1 MNKLIFS
8 PLLFLFLAG
17 AFLQTF
23 AQSPLKFGIA
33 MGSTLPLGQFKSY
46 QNIKYDAG
54 FAQQGF
60 TLTFDGDYYLH
71 NRFALTGRFHFG
83 SAPINKNEGYNWT
96 KSVLGEYFNDDSLIF
111 SAGYWQWSAP
121 LVGAKYNYPIII
133 NKFYIEAGV
142 YSGLNISTIP
152 TLYME
157 IIDTKNKRTIFSQN
171 LSKTNYSVPLKADL
185 ALRLEINKQ
194 IQFKIQAGYY
204 STKSH
209 HKHVSYYVN
218 ENSTSLNEEINNI
231 DHNIK
236 IEALSFSAGL
246 IYTFTTP

>member
-1 MNKLIFS
+1 M
-8 PLLFLFLAG
+8 LLFFTG
-17 AFLQTF
+17 AFSQTF
-23 AQSPLKFGIA
+23 AQSPVKFGIA
-33 MGSTLPLGQFKSY
+33 MGSTLPLGQFKSS
-46 QNIKYDAG
+46 NNSNFDAG

-71 NRFALTGRFHFG
+71 NRFSLTGRFHFG
-83 SAPINKNEGYNWT
+83 SAPINKSESYDWT

-157 IIDTKNKRTIFSQN
+157 ITDSKNKRIIFSQN
-171 LSKTNYSVPLKADL
+171 LSKTNYSIPIMTDL

-204 STKSH
+204 RSTSK
-209 HKHVSYYVN
+209 HKHISYYVN
-218 ENSTSLNEEINNI
+218 ENSTRPNEEINNI
-231 DHNIK
+231 NYNTK
-236 IEALSFSAGL
+236 IESLSFSAGL
-246 IYTFTTP
+246 TYTLTTP